1 MKRIMIGLLTTLI
14 MIGMVSPVFAEN
26 AGDKL
31 GRGAVNFFTGWLE
44 VPKQIGETSHESNVL
59 VGATWGAL
67 KGLGYGAARMGTGA
81 LDGVTFPIP
90 PYGKPIMEPKYVFSE
105 KK

>member
-1 MKRIMIGLLTTLI
+1 MKKLI
-14 MIGMVSPVFAEN
+14 LVVLAVLFVIGMVSPVFAEN

-31 GRGAVNFFTGWLE
+31 GRGVVNFFTGWLE
-44 VPKQIGETSHESNVL
+44 VPKQIGETSHESNVF
-59 VGATWGAL
+59 VGLTWGTV
-67 KGLGYGAARMGTGA
+67 KGAGYGIARMGTGA

>member
-14 MIGMVSPVFAEN
+14 MISMVSPVFAEN

-31 GRGAVNFFTGWLE
+31 GRGGINLFTGWLE
-44 VPKQIGETSHESNVL
+44 VPKQIGDTSHESNVFI
-59 VGATWGAL
+59 GITGGTL
-67 KGLGYGAARMGTGA
+67 KGIGYGAARMATGA
-81 LDGVTFPIP
+81 FDAITFPIP